1 MSDSRIGRIISNHG
15 AKVALESSNGRIM
28 RASARKKLGLVVC
41 GDWVDYELTGD
52 TAVVTRIHER
62 TSSFERPDRRRR
74 LKPLAS
80 NIDQIII
87 VSAHQPGIDL
97 ALIDAYLVSA
107 NHMHID
113 AVLVFNKT
121 DLPHN
126 EKQTFKWCEYYT
138 NIGYTCLNTS
148 ITSDGGLNTLR
159 EQLKNKTSI
168 FVGQSGVGKSSL
180 LNCLLPEHNVQV
192 GALSEATGLGSHT
205 TTAANLYHFPSGGDL
220 IDSPGVR
227 EFATWQYTPEQI
239 RTYFKEFE
247 ALKDQCKFNN
257 CMHLKEPQCAVIKA
271 VNNGQ
276 IAKWRMENYKKLLA
290 EAQENELY
298 G

>member
-1 MSDSRIGRIISNHG
+1 MSDTRIGRVISNHG
-15 AKVALESSNGRIM
+15 AKVALEDSDGRIM
-28 RASARKKLGLVVC
+28 RASARKKLGLVIC

-62 TSSFERPDRRRR
+62 TSSFERPDRRHR

-80 NIDQIII
+80 NVDQLII

-97 ALIDAYLVSA
+97 ALIDSYLVSVGIM
-107 NHMHID
+107 NID

-126 EKQTFKWCEYYT
+126 EKQVFEWREYYAK
-138 NIGYTCLNTS
+138 IGYASFNTS
-148 ITSDGGLNTLR
+148 IETNEGLDALR
-159 EQLKNKTSI
+159 EHLKDKTSI

-180 LNCLLPEHNVQV
+180 LNCLLPDHNVQV

-239 RTYFKEFE
+239 RTCFREFE
-247 ALKDQCKFNN
+247 ALKHECKFNN
-257 CMHLKEPQCAVIKA
+257 CQHLKEPQCAVIDA
-271 VNNGQ
+271 VKKGE
-276 IAKWRMENYKKLLA
+276 IAQWRMEHYKNLLA
-290 EAQENELY
+290 DAQENELY